1 MLKEI
6 RIGEKFSYLENDY
19 RLCCMGEG
27 DFETAE
33 KTLQYFLGV
42 LEEEEKSLIGFD
54 DNDLSSVFKAHG
66 KKIIYFYEDRN
77 LHCEDRIAF
86 VKEMRAKFP
95 GSVIHIIINSGESY
109 GLNDVNERCKEI
121 MEFNDKLGGDMYLH
135 NVVNKNIDKISTK
148 ILVGV

>member
-6 RIGEKFSYLENDY
+6 KIGEKFSYLENDY

-42 LEEEEKSLIGFD
+42 LEEEEKSIIGFD
-54 DNDLSSVFKAHG
+54 DNDIGSVFKSYG
-66 KKIIYFYEDRN
+66 KKIIYFYEDCN
-77 LHCEDRIAF
+77 VHCEDRIAF
-86 VKEMRAKFP
+86 VKEMRAKSP
-95 GSVIHIIINSGESY
+95 GSVIHIVMNSGESY
-109 GLNDVNERCKEI
+109 GLNDVYERCKEI
-121 MEFNDKLGGDMYLH
+121 MELNDKLGGDIHLH